1 MLTVIGL
8 GNILRGDDGIG
19 PVIIEQLEGEISPLK
34 TKLLDAGSDAFM
46 VLEKLLEP
54 GPVVVIDCAYM
65 GEEPGQVR
73 RIRVKDAGLLLEQF
87 GLSMHGFSLADIL
100 KMAQSIGVEPD
111 MTIVGVEPKE
121 IKFNTGISKEVEKSI
136 PTIMR
141 MVMEEAKSYA
151 EKNIDH

>member
-1 MLTVIGL
+1 MIPVYLVQYICWMLNLYKSVNVLTIIGL

-19 PVIIEQLEGEISPLK
+19 PVIIEQLEGEIPPLK
-34 TKLLDAGSDAFM
+34 TKILDAGSDAFM

-87 GLSMHGFSLADIL
+87 GLSMHGFSLAEVL

-111 MTIVGVEPKE
+111 LLGLAVHIQGGT
-121 IKFNTGISKEVEKSI
+121 SRS
-136 PTIMR
+136 R
-141 MVMEEAKSYA
+141 
-151 EKNIDH
+151 

>member
-1 MLTVIGL
+1 M
-8 GNILRGDDGIG
+8 
-19 PVIIEQLEGEISPLK
+19 
-34 TKLLDAGSDAFM
+34 
-46 VLEKLLEP
+46 
-54 GPVVVIDCAYM
+54 
-65 GEEPGQVR
+65 R

-87 GLSMHGFSLADIL
+87 GLSMHGFSLAEVL

-111 MTIVGVEPKE
+111 VTIVGVEPKE
-121 IKFNTGISKEVEKSI
+121 IKFNTGISREVEKSI